1 MEIGSSSA
9 AQARDS
15 GNSQWHH
22 ANISTPDDSSR
33 WVHSTPHV
41 HSIWV
46 RGPAAPI
53 NKVVRRDQLKGEFF
67 SLYPFNY
74 TDIQQLVYKAAKHKD
89 TYWHQE
95 RRVAAITAA
104 WGHFSQRRS
113 EWPLTAA
120 PINKL
125 TPTLTDGSQFLSDCC
140 CCLLEKQPRLI
151 VYLSRRLS
159 TTNARTKWQ

>member
-1 MEIGSSSA
+1 MTPCKHFYTWWQQQVSSL
-9 AQARDS
+9 
-15 GNSQWHH
+15 H
-22 ANISTPDDSSR
+22 STCSLHMSSWTSSPHQQGGEEGPAER
-33 WVHSTPHV
+33 WV
-41 HSIWV
+41 
-46 RGPAAPI
+46 
-53 NKVVRRDQLKGEFF
+53 FF
-67 SLYPFNY
+67 LYPFNY

-140 CCLLEKQPRLI
+140 CCRLEKQPRLI